1 MIHSNRHLPAFETT
15 LGTNAGLGA
24 VCAIAEL
31 PARVSVEAL
40 SGTIGAFARLT
51 AEVPLARLCTRDTHA
66 RIATAFTNAVFGA
79 AGSDTFCAAAGP
91 LTSFGAATRSGAHQH
106 E

>member
-1 MIHSNRHLPAFETT
+1 MTHSIRHSPALETT
-15 LGTNAGLGA
+15 LVTNAGLGA

-66 RIATAFTNAVFGA
+66 RIAAAVTNAVFGA
-79 AGSDTFCAAAGP
+79 AGSDAGCAAAGP
-91 LTSFGAATRSGAHQH
+91 LASFGAATRSGAHQQK
-106 E
+106 